1 MPIQS
6 HAFAERVRSLRFD
19 VPPNCQGQT
28 VEAAYACDPDGMVQR
43 IYDRSD
49 LTTRYYVA
57 DWPQGDDIQFDPVNV
72 EPEGI
77 DWEPM
82 DVPDEA
88 SETED
93 DGGAD
98 ASNVFNIIEE
108 EDGP

>member
-19 VPPNCQGQT
+19 IPPNCQGQT
-28 VEAAYACDPDGMVQR
+28 VEAAYACDPDGLIQR

-57 DWPQGDDIQFDPVNV
+57 DWPQGEDLDFDPVNA

-77 DWEPM
+77 DWELVA
-82 DVPDEA
+82 VP
-88 SETED
+88 
-93 DGGAD
+93 GATPRHRT
-98 ASNVFNIIEE
+98 AAPTRRRPAPV
-108 EDGP
+108 